1 LNFAKIHAA
10 TQKPMSAR
18 PKGNKPLRVAVIGVS
33 ESRNCG
39 VYDHATLLGRALAG
53 ENISCS
59 LHWLRRSESSVTG
72 ARSEF
77 RAWTQELAT
86 ELHGQQDAILLHYSV
101 FSYSYR
107 GLPLFVRPTL
117 AALRATGL
125 PTVTV
130 MHEPAYPWRIG
141 GLRGKVW
148 AATQRAALVG
158 VMRSSAAVVVTA
170 PFRADWLSSRRW
182 LARRPIALAPVYSNL
197 PPPACG
203 APRAH
208 RQGPAI
214 GLFGYAYEGAASA
227 LVLDALALMHARGLP
242 ARLSLLGA
250 PGGDSP
256 AGRAWLAAARR
267 RGLERSLSFSGVL
280 PAEQLSGALAACD
293 VLLHVEPTGPTSRK
307 GTLAASL
314 AAGRAVVA
322 LDGPLRW
329 QELLDAQA
337 LAVVQPTPVALADA
351 TQGLLEDDHARKA
364 LGARGRAF
372 AASAMSVER
381 SARVVAEL
389 LERTAA
395 PAGAQAGA

>member
-1 LNFAKIHAA
+1 
-10 TQKPMSAR
+10 MSER
-18 PKGNKPLRVAVIGVS
+18 PNSDKPLRVAVIGMS
-33 ESRNCG
+33 EGATCG
-39 VYDHATLLGRALAG
+39 VYDHATLLGRALAD

-59 LHWLRRSESSVTG
+59 LHWLRRSENSVTG
-72 ARSEF
+72 ARSEL
-77 RAWTQELAT
+77 RAWTQELVP
-86 ELHGQQDAILLHYSV
+86 ELRGRQDAILLHYSV

-107 GLPLFVRPTL
+107 GVPLFVRPTL

-125 PTVTV
+125 PMVTV
-130 MHEPAYPWRIG
+130 MHEPAYPWKLG

-148 AATQRAALVG
+148 AVTQRAALVG

-182 LARRPIALAPVYSNL
+182 LVRRPIALAPVYSNL
-197 PPPACG
+197 PPPASG

-208 RQGPAI
+208 RGSTI

-227 LVLDALALMHARGLP
+227 LVLDALALLHARGLP

-280 PAEQLSGALAACD
+280 PAEELSGALAACD

-337 LAVVQPTPVALADA
+337 LAVVQPTPAALADA
-351 TQGLLEDDHARKA
+351 TQGLLEDDRAREA

-389 LERTAA
+389 LQRTAS
-395 PAGAQAGA
+395 PARVQAGA